1 MSRILVVDNS
11 PDYLNT
17 LKGFLT
23 EAGHTVRAAIN
34 EGEALGAIT
43 QEPFDFAVIDVRLH
57 EEGEDDESGL
67 SLAIAMRSLDPQIRI
82 IPITSYVRA
91 PQIVRAIRYHGV
103 VDFIAKDQDVGENIL
118 KAIAKAQVDP
128 VRLRQILTN
137 YFNESELHTLCF
149 DLGVDYESLPGDGK
163 GDKARELVAYFERR
177 GYFAK
182 LVEVCYKQRPHALWW
197 GATEEI
203 REPLPV
209 SQTIPPRRLWFQRV
223 GDATQLSMSLS
234 PGRPLVVRASGRHV
248 CSVFTPKVLQVSID
262 RYARKADI
270 ARQDASNLRFHVK
283 EIGRELW
290 RDVFTEHPEVNRA
303 YLEACAKSRLVS
315 LLVEISR
322 ECLGLPFEFMYSDNP
337 SEYLVLQHPFAR
349 FLCEASPKREGISPQ
364 MLALTEKLH
373 VLIIAS
379 NTLPPVD
386 GVDAETRELSNF
398 FKRQNFEVK
407 LVPTEQATRERVRE
421 ELRAGQYDVLHYAGH
436 GSYGVQSPEES
447 SLYFWEK
454 ENERGSVVPM
464 TATELKMLLGQS
476 EARLVYLSCCH
487 GAASGNQAALLDDDF
502 LGLADAT
509 IQAGVPSAIGFRW
522 PVSDAGARKL
532 AMTFYQS
539 LLEQGSPEI
548 ALWSA
553 RCESAIDRNDTTWLS
568 PILIHQV

>member
-1 MSRILVVDNS
+1 MSKILVVDNGHDFRS
-11 PDYLNT
+11 TISGL
-17 LKGFLT
+17 LT
-23 EAGHTVRAAIN
+23 DTGHTVQPVAT
-34 EGEALGAIT
+34 EGEALAAIT
-43 QEPFDFAVIDVRLH
+43 REPFDFALIDVRLH

-67 SLAIAMRSLDPQIRI
+67 SLAMAMRTLDPRIRVI
-82 IPITSYVRA
+82 LMTRYVRA
-91 PQIVRAIRYHGV
+91 PQVVRAIRYHGV
-103 VDFIAKDQDVGENIL
+103 VDFIAKDHDVGENIL

-137 YFNESELHTLCF
+137 YFDMSELRTLCF

-177 GYFAK
+177 GYFSR
-182 LVEVCYKQRPHALWW
+182 LVEACYKLRPQAPWW
-197 GATEEI
+197 GVPEKI
-203 REPLPV
+203 KEPLPV
-209 SQTIPPRRLWFQRV
+209 PQIASPRRSRFQTG
-223 GDATQLSMSLS
+223 GDATQLSMSLAA
-234 PGRPLVVRASGRHV
+234 GRPLVARAHGRHV

-315 LLVEISR
+315 LLVETPR

-349 FLCEASPKREGISPQ
+349 FLCEASPKREAISPQ

-373 VLIIAS
+373 VLVVAS
-379 NTLPPVD
+379 NTLPPID
-386 GVDAETRELSNF
+386 GVDVEAQELSDF
-398 FKRQNFEVK
+398 LKRQNFGVK
-407 LVPTEQATRERVRE
+407 LILTEQATRERVRE
-421 ELRAGQYDVLHYAGH
+421 ELRASQYDVLHYAGH
-436 GSYGVQSPEES
+436 GSYDEQSPEES

-454 ENERGSVVPM
+454 ENKRGSVVPM
-464 TATELKMLLGQS
+464 TATEVKMLLGQS

-487 GAASGNQAALLDDDF
+487 GTASGDQATLLDDDF
-502 LGLADAT
+502 LGLADAV
-509 IQAGVPSAIGFRW
+509 IQAGVPSVLGFRW
-522 PVSDAGARKL
+522 PVSDVGARKL
-532 AMTFYQS
+532 AMAFYQS
-539 LLEQGSPEI
+539 LLEQGSPEV

-553 RCESAIDRNDTTWLS
+553 RCELAIDRNDTTWLS
-568 PILIHQV
+568 PIFIHQM